1 MERKQR
7 TIGGISDLS
16 RSRAQAPRTA
26 DLIYRELHRDIVW
39 MKRQPNSKISE
50 KELLEHFGVSRTPLR
65 EAILRLSEEG
75 LVSVFPQAGT
85 FVAPIPV
92 RLLMESILI
101 RKALETVIA
110 ETATRLAAPADLQ
123 AIDANLAAMEEV
135 LRSGDLGEFHSIDSE
150 FHRLIGRISGLSTVM
165 ATIEHVR
172 AQIDRYRLM
181 TLPQAGRLTRVVAE
195 HRAVRDAIALGD
207 PSAAGTAMAQHIG
220 QMLDEVEALRG
231 LDRAFFYDDRN
242 TDHSLGGKP

>member
-1 MERKQR
+1 MERKAR

-26 DLIYRELHRDIVW
+26 DLIYRELHRDIVS
-39 MKRQPNSKISE
+39 MKLPPNSRISE
-50 KELLEHFGVSRTPLR
+50 KDLLDHFGVSRTPLR

-75 LVSVFPQAGT
+75 LVAVFPQAGT
-85 FVAPIPV
+85 FVAPIPI
-92 RLLMESILI
+92 RLLKESILI

-110 ETATRLAAPADLQ
+110 ETATQLARPADILE
-123 AIDANLAAMEEV
+123 IDANLAALEDV
-135 LRSGDLGEFHSIDSE
+135 VRSGDLGEFHRLDSE
-150 FHRLIGRISGLSTVM
+150 FHRLIGRISDLGTVM

-195 HRAVRDAIALGD
+195 HRAVRDAIAARD
-207 PSAAGTAMAQHIG
+207 AQAAGAAMALHIG
-220 QMLDEVEALRG
+220 QMLDEVEALQH
-231 LDRAFFYDDRN
+231 LDRDYFFDDRN
-242 TDHSLGGKP
+242 TGGKA